1 MSLKH
6 HYCQYLALK
15 AHRYVALGAEIVNLI
30 GLNLLNYSNEVCT
43 VSKVAI
49 VQDEARVLFMRVLIE
64 MIDPAGVETA
74 STTLDPM
81 HPIALFK

>member
-1 MSLKH
+1 M
-6 HYCQYLALK
+6 
-15 AHRYVALGAEIVNLI
+15 
-30 GLNLLNYSNEVCT
+30 
-43 VSKVAI
+43 

-81 HPIALFK
+81 HLIAAFQVTVQPNSYRPGR